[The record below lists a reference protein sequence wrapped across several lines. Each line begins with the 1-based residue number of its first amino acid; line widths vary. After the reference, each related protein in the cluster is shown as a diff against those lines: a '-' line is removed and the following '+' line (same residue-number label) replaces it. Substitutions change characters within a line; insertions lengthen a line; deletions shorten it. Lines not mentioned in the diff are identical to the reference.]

1 MSEALPFEGM
11 PIQLGRQQY
20 VLPRLSFK
28 AMQASKARLQ
38 QIAGAEQQDPDVMQ
52 DAFVDVIHAALQRN
66 YPELPRDVVEDA
78 LDWAIAPALFQ
89 QLMQMSVPAAPPGET
104 TAESPS
110 GASTG
115 TLPLP
120 KS

>member
-1 MSEALPFEGM
+1 MDVPFDGRV
-11 PIQLGRQQY
+11 IQLGRQSY
-20 VLPRLSFK
+20 VLPCLSFK
-28 AMQASKARLQ
+28 AMKASKRRLQ
-38 QIAGAEQQDPDVMQ
+38 EIAQAEQQDPDAMQ

-89 QLMQMSVPAAPPGET
+89 SLMQMSVPAAPPGET

-115 TLPLP
+115 TLPPP